1 MNKLIV
7 MDANILIRG
16 TLGEHVPELLERYS
30 DKVRFFTVAVCY
42 EEVRRHLPAIL
53 EKRGLEPAPFLKAVD
68 LLETVVVPL
77 DEEIYGAFEAQA
89 KQRIAA
95 RDEQDWPLL
104 ALALALDC
112 PIWTE
117 DNDFFGTGVVTWHS
131 QNVEIY
137 LRDK

>member
-16 TLGEHVPELLERYS
+16 IPGKRVSQLLERYG
-30 DKVRFFTVAVCY
+30 DRVRFFTAVVCY
-42 EEVRRHLPAIL
+42 KEVRRHLPAIL
-53 EKRGLEPAPFLKAVD
+53 EKRGLELLPFLKAVD

-77 DEEIYGAFEAQA
+77 DEEIYGAFETQA

-112 PIWTE
+112 PIWSE
-117 DNDFFGTGVVTWHS
+117 DNDFFGTGVATWHS

-137 LRDK
+137 LRG

>member
-16 TLGEHVPELLERYS
+16 ILSERVSRLLERYS
-30 DKVRFFTVAVCY
+30 DQVQFFTAAVCY

-53 EKRGLEPAPFLKAVD
+53 EKRGMEPAPFLEAVD
-68 LLETVVVPL
+68 LLEMVVVPL
-77 DEEIYGAFEAQA
+77 DKEIYGAFEAQA

-112 PIWTE
+112 PVWTE

-137 LRDK
+137 LGG

>member
-16 TLGEHVPELLERYS
+16 ILGEHVPELLERYG
-30 DKVRFFTVAVCY
+30 DKVRFFTAAVCY
-42 EEVRRHLPAIL
+42 KEVRRHLPAIL
-53 EKRGLEPAPFLKAVD
+53 EKRGLEPSPFLQAVN

-77 DEEIYGAFEAQA
+77 DEEIYGAFEVQA

-112 PIWTE
+112 PVWTE

-137 LRDK
+137 LRDN

>member
-7 MDANILIRG
+7 MDANILIRCI
-16 TLGEHVPELLERYS
+16 LGEHVPQLLERYI
-30 DKVRFFTVAVCY
+30 DQIRFFTTVVCY
-42 EEVRRHLPAIL
+42 EEVQRHLPTIL
-53 EKRGLEPAPFLKAVD
+53 EKRGLEPTPFLEALSILKS
-68 LLETVVVPL
+68 VVVPL
-77 DEEIYGAFEAQA
+77 DAEIYDAFETQA
-89 KQRIAA
+89 KERIVK

-137 LRDK
+137 LRE